1 VREFVNALR
10 IFPQAQDEMLIAAD
24 LVFSVLEPACQG
36 GVVFGRIQ
44 LVRKNLKTPPPRFLP
59 IERWISAV
67 KPFQPP

>member
-1 VREFVNALR
+1 
-10 IFPQAQDEMLIAAD
+10 MLIAAD

-44 LVRKNLKTPPPRFLP
+44 LVRKNLKTQPPRFLP

>member
-1 VREFVNALR
+1 
-10 IFPQAQDEMLIAAD
+10 MLIAAD

-36 GVVFGRIQ
+36 RVVFGRIQ
-44 LVRKNLKTPPPRFLP
+44 LVRKNLKTPPPKFLL